1 MDHPQTDSTKQYRI
15 SIPATLRAR
24 ITLPASKSIS
34 NRALILNALAAQ
46 SQDVGE
52 EGMNPQLVNLSDC
65 DDTRVMVEALDG
77 LPPHIDIGAA
87 GTAMR
92 FLTALLATTPG
103 ERLITGSERMRQ
115 RPIRLLVDALRQ
127 LGAAVRYMGEEG
139 YPPLLI
145 QGRQLEGGKLEMA
158 GHVSS
163 QYISALLMIAPT
175 LTNGL
180 QLRLTGEMI
189 SRPYIEMTLGMMRDF
204 GASVSW
210 QGPVIDVAPTGY
222 QRRSYRVES
231 DWSAASYWF
240 EMMALTDD
248 AEAQLVLPGLEEQ
261 SRQGDAVVRHIFS
274 SLGVK
279 AVFRDGNLV
288 LTKGETPVS
297 WLSYDFVNCPDLAQT
312 VVVCCAL
319 MGVHFNFTGLQSLKI
334 KETDRIVALQTEL
347 RKLGYVVESR
357 NDSELFWEGE
367 RCEPQAHPA
376 IDTYADHRMAM
387 AFAPA
392 ALRFPQLIIRNPQ
405 VVTKSYPHFW
415 SQVFQ
420 VSQ

>member
-1 MDHPQTDSTKQYRI
+1 MNHPQTDSTKQYQI

-34 NRALILNALAAQ
+34 NRALILNALASR
-46 SQDVGE
+46 SQGDGA
-52 EGMNPQLVNLSDC
+52 MASPLVNLSDC
-65 DDTRVMVEALDG
+65 DDTRVMVEALNG
-77 LPPHIDIGAA
+77 LPSHIDIGAA

-127 LGAAVRYMGEEG
+127 LGASIRYRGEEG
-139 YPPLLI
+139 FPPLSV
-145 QGRQLEGGKLEMA
+145 QGRQLEGGELEMA

-175 LTNGL
+175 LNRGL
-180 QLRLTGEMI
+180 RLRLTGEMI

-210 QGPVIDVAPTGY
+210 EGPVIDVAPTGY
-222 QRRSYRVES
+222 QRRPYRVES

-248 AEAQLVLPGLEEQ
+248 AEARLVLPGLDEQ
-261 SRQGDAVVRHIFS
+261 SRQGDAVVREIFRP
-274 SLGVK
+274 LGVH
-279 AVFRDGNLV
+279 ADFRDGDLV
-288 LTKGETPVS
+288 LTKGSAPVS
-297 WLSYDFVNCPDLAQT
+297 RLEYDFVNCPDLAQT
-312 VVVCCAL
+312 VVVCCAV
-319 MGVHFNFTGLQSLKI
+319 MGTHFRFTGLQSLKI

-347 RKLGYVVESR
+347 RKLGYVVGSR
-357 NDSELFWEGE
+357 NDNELYWEGE

-392 ALRFPQLIIRNPQ
+392 AHRFPQLVIRNPQ

-415 SQVFQ
+415 SEVFQ